1 MKSVVKLVGDRP
13 RQGRKRGN
21 GGKEKIGY
29 VYYRHF
35 EAVIA
40 EAKTACINSG
50 QQVADHFVGSDQ
62 MIEIGSGAQRPI
74 KTVMMSRSFS

>member
-1 MKSVVKLVGDRP
+1 MKLWKVGKKKT
-13 RQGRKRGN
+13 GIAN
-21 GGKEKIGY
+21 
-29 VYYRHF
+29 YRHF

-40 EAKTACINSG
+40 KAKTACLNSG

-62 MIEIGSGAQRPI
+62 MVEIGSGAQRPL